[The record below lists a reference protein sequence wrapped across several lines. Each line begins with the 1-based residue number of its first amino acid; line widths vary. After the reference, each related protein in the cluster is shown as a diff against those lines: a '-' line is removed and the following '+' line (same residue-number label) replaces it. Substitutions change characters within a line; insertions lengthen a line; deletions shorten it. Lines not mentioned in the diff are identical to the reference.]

1 MADTNTYDSF
11 QKVEKWTTKE
21 KFNALDTRTIATGT
35 EYNLAG
41 AIDETDLGSD
51 LLAKINGKLTAPTT
65 PTADSAVTLL
75 SDGTVGTKPLSEI
88 SVGGKLYRHDLHI
101 TRTATSSVFGYS
113 VYCSFYASSNLK
125 ITSAGDLRTVVGNYF
140 TLMATGYLSGT
151 NANYD
156 PVEAIFQTGVR
167 PIKNND
173 QTYAEATFDDD
184 VTKII

>member
-1 MADTNTYDSF
+1 MADTNTYNSL
-11 QKVEKWTTKE
+11 QKVEKWTTRE
-21 KFNALDTRTIATGT
+21 KFNAFDLSTIETGT

-88 SVGGKLYRHDLHI
+88 GGVGKLYRHDLRI
-101 TRTATSSVFGYS
+101 TRNSTPPGFGYS
-113 VYCSFYASSNLK
+113 VYCSFYASSNLN
-125 ITSAGDLRTVVGNYF
+125 ITSVADLRTVVGNQF

-156 PVEAIFQTGVR
+156 PVEAIFQSGVR
-167 PIKNND
+167 PIKNTD
-173 QTYAEATFDDD
+173 QTYDNATFSDD